1 MTMTGHKT
9 PQELIAAGREIIER
23 DGWHQGYYYGSHYG
37 TSTEDVMPYDAEVA
51 AAEQAP
57 VCSEGALRRAL
68 SGRADYVVVLSG
80 DKDLYK
86 QARRLLEAAA
96 GVDHIPSWNDDPSR
110 TVEDVLLAF
119 KRAEVGESENTS

>member
-1 MTMTGHKT
+1 MTMTDYKT

-23 DGWHQGYYYGSHYG
+23 DGWHQGFYYRLPALDALRASC
-37 TSTEDVMPYDAEVA
+37 DYDAELA
-51 AAEQAP
+51 ASERAP

-68 SGRADYVVVLSG
+68 TGRADRVLRDDSSAG
-80 DKDLYK
+80 LFQ
-86 QARRLLEAAA
+86 QARMLLEAAA
-96 GVDHIPSWNDDPSR
+96 GVNHVPNWNDDPSR